1 MQWIHPR
8 RKSETTLKCKG
19 VEVTAANEQQLIR
32 DRENYSH
39 AWLSINDMGVEVLV
53 RTPSMAHTLTLAKR
67 IQGQLL

>member
-1 MQWIHPR
+1 MSI
-8 RKSETTLKCKG
+8 KCKG
-19 VEVTAANEQQLIR
+19 VEVTAANERQLIA

-39 AWLSINDMGVEVLV
+39 AWLSINEMGVEVLV